1 MKQILVVIL
10 LATALSGLAFG
21 QKKAAGTKQSKAPST
36 MKPAV
41 PAGGVQEQLK
51 KLEEEWATAFI
62 KRDAA
67 ALDRILADD
76 YYIID
81 PNGSVGNKVQTIED
95 ITSGATVFES
105 IKYDNLNVRVY
116 GSFAIVTGGEA
127 VTVRSDDQSQT
138 ATFRFTDVFALRLGR
153 WQAISSQMTPSSEV
167 GLTVVKKADGTK
179 EVSTPSGLKYIDLV
193 EGKGASPKPG
203 QTVIVHYTG
212 WLTDGTKFQ
221 SSLDMGQPIP
231 FPIGV
236 GRVIKGWDEGVI
248 SMKIGGKRKLFIPAN
263 LAYGAQGRPPVIPAN
278 AALVFEIELIG
289 IR

>member
-10 LATALSGLAFG
+10 LAMILSSFAFG
-21 QKKAAGTKQSKAPST
+21 QKKAAGKKTQASSPTKTTAP
-36 MKPAV
+36 ANR
-41 PAGGVQEQLK
+41 VQEQLK

-62 KRDAA
+62 KRDGA
-67 ALDRILADD
+67 ALNRILAED

-81 PNGSVGNKVQTIED
+81 PNGSVGNKAQTIED
-95 ITSGATVFES
+95 ITSGNTVFES
-105 IKYDNLNVRVY
+105 IKYDDLNVRVY
-116 GSFAIVTGGEA
+116 GTFAIVTGGET
-127 VTVRSDDQSQT
+127 VTVRSNGQSST
-138 ATFRFTDVFALRLGR
+138 VTFRFTDVFTLRRGQ
-153 WQAISSQMTPSSEV
+153 WQAVSSQLTPSNEV

-179 EVSTPSGLKYIDLV
+179 EITTPSGLKYIDLV

-212 WLTDGTKFQ
+212 WLENGTKFQ
-221 SSLDMGQPIP
+221 SSLDSGQPIP
-231 FPIGV
+231 FSIGV

-263 LAYGAQGRPPVIPAN
+263 LAYGAQGRLPVIPPDAP
-278 AALVFEIELIG
+278 LIFEIELVG